1 MKQPLVSVITVNY
14 NQPALTC
21 ELLASVKKLQYSNYE
36 VIVVDNGSRINPP
49 DIIKQNYPE
58 VQLICSNTNLG
69 FAGGNNLGI
78 RAARGEYLFLVNND
92 VELNPDV
99 LDNLLPVFERHRN
112 AGVVCPK
119 ICYHLSAASK
129 NGIPLIQYVGYTQV
143 NPYTARNTTIG
154 EYEPDQGQ
162 YTNVAQTPYA
172 HGAAMLISR
181 AAIEKAGLMPEDYFL
196 YYEELD
202 WCEQIR
208 RMGFSIWVEPKA
220 AVYHKESMSVGKT
233 NPLKTYFLTRNR
245 ILFMRRNAGKWQ
257 LAVFLLFFTFVTL
270 PKNIV
275 VYIVKRQYAHLQS
288 FLQGVLWHLSSKKN
302 TFYNINPA

>member
-1 MKQPLVSVITVNY
+1 MKQPLVSIITVNY
-14 NQPALTC
+14 NQPVLTC
-21 ELLASVKKLQYSNYE
+21 ELLASVKKLQYQNYE
-36 VIVVDNGSRINPP
+36 VIVVDNGSKVNMP
-49 DIIKQNYPE
+49 DIIKRNYPD

-78 RAARGEYLFLVNND
+78 KAAHGEYLFLVNND
-92 VELNPDV
+92 VELNPNV
-99 LDNLLPVFERHRN
+99 LDKLLPVFEQYKN

-129 NGIPLIQYVGYTQV
+129 DGKPLIQYVGYTPV
-143 NPYTARNTTIG
+143 NPYTARNSTIG

-162 YTNVAQTPYA
+162 YNKITQTPYA

-181 AAIEKAGLMPEDYFL
+181 TAIEKTGLMPENYFL

-208 RMGFSIWVEPKA
+208 RMGFSIWVEPEA
-220 AVYHKESMSVGKT
+220 TVYHKESMSVGKT

-245 ILFMRRNAGKWQ
+245 ILFMRRNASTWQ
-257 LAVFLLFFTFVTL
+257 LIVFLLFFTFVTL

-275 VYIVKRQYAHLQS
+275 LYIVKRQYTHLRS
-288 FLQGVLWHLSSKKN
+288 FLQGVFWHLGVKKN
-302 TFYNINPA
+302 KLYHVNPA